1 MASTRLDTLKSM
13 VEQNPADSFA
23 RYGLAMEYR
32 NTGDLEAA
40 MGEFRALMAAHP
52 DYSPAYFHGGQTLE
66 RMGRR
71 DQAREMYLQ
80 GIEVT
85 TRGGDQH
92 ARSEMQGALDMLE

>member
-13 VEQNPADSFA
+13 VEQNPTDSFA

-40 MGEFRALMAAHP
+40 LGEFHALMAVNP
-52 DYSPAYFHGGQTLE
+52 DYAPAYFHGGQTLE
-66 RMGRR
+66 RLGRI
-71 DQAREMYLQ
+71 DEAREVYLQ

-85 TRGGDQH
+85 TRAGDQH
-92 ARSEMQGALDMLE
+92 ARSEMQGALDMLD